1 VAKDVKDTGTGTE
14 LIVALNLTPVDVV
27 KVETKRNELI
37 AHVEKVVAE
46 HVPDVTTAKGR
57 EAIKALAYK
66 VTRTKTAIDDA
77 GKGLNE
83 AARQTIN
90 QIDAARRDARD
101 RLDAIAKKA
110 RQPLT
115 DWEEA
120 EARRIAE
127 CQAIIDGLRRDA
139 VVTINDTADT
149 VKERGAR
156 AYELELDKDKFGP
169 ALFPLAVQ
177 ARQQAIDTLLE
188 ARRTLKQAEKEKAEL
203 AELRAREAERAA
215 EAPPG
220 VGDEGASTF
229 AKMGVEAK
237 AAASDRRG
245 GAGSGAI
252 AKKHGA
258 LAEISK
264 YLDEVLGLAPAQCN
278 LVCDALQQGRIPHV
292 RLEV

>member
-203 AELRAREAERAA
+203 AELRSREAERAKA
-215 EAPPG
+215 EP
-220 VGDEGASTF
+220 VQVIDEAGPVTPAMVETV
-229 AKMGVEAK
+229 AKR
-237 AAASDRRG
+237 DG
-245 GAGSGAI
+245 GGGGGGAI

-292 RLEV
+292 RLEI